1 MEVTERLRPGY
12 AASWPLDRKLT
23 LWLASLAALTALNI
37 GLWIAMA
44 RSASLRSPYAEAQ
57 LLLSGIYVAVCGFR
71 SLVPRVDLERVC
83 VWDSWLSS
91 IMLGRTAATVA
102 ELCFALQCGLFV
114 HRLAEMT
121 GTPLLAAGALLMV
134 PLALLAQILCWYA
147 VLSLNPIGHVIEESL
162 WSLIMLLLAAS
173 CGAAAFGAEA
183 PLRVPLIVG
192 CLVYGVGACLT
203 MTLDVG
209 MYVRRWRERAT
220 DQRLALAT
228 GLRDCLHRR
237 LPTPVWRVWR
247 EEVPW
252 MTLYFSVGVWTSLA
266 MVLLDWA

>member
-1 MEVTERLRPGY
+1 MDVIARLRPGHTP
-12 AASWPLDRKLT
+12 AWPLDRKLT
-23 LWLASLAALTALNI
+23 LWLASLAALTALNV

-44 RSASLRSPYAEAQ
+44 RSASLRSPYADAQ
-57 LLLSGIYVAVCGFR
+57 LVLSGVYVAVCGFR

-91 IMLGRTAATVA
+91 IMLGRTAATIA

-121 GTPLLAAGALLMV
+121 GTPLLSAGAALMV
-134 PLALLAQILCWYA
+134 PLALVAQILCWYA

-162 WSLIMLLLAAS
+162 WASIMLLLSAS
-173 CGAAAFGAEA
+173 CGAAAFGTEG
-183 PLRVPLIVG
+183 PLRML
-192 CLVYGVGACLT
+192 LVAGSAIYGVAAGLT
-203 MTLDVG
+203 VTFDVG
-209 MYVRRWRERAT
+209 MYVRRWRDRAT
-220 DQRLALAT
+220 DQRLALAA
-228 GLRDCLHRR
+228 GLHDCLHRR
-237 LPTPVWRVWR
+237 LPTPAWRVWR

>member
-1 MEVTERLRPGY
+1 MDVTARIRPGY
-12 AASWPLDRKLT
+12 TRAWPLDRKLS

-37 GLWIAMA
+37 GLWIALA

-57 LLLSGIYVAVCGFR
+57 LLLSGVYVAVCGFR

-114 HRLAEMT
+114 YRLADVT
-121 GTPLLAAGALLMV
+121 GTPLLSAGALLMV
-134 PLALLAQILCWYA
+134 PLAFFAQLLCWYA
-147 VLSLNPIGHVIEESL
+147 VLSLNPIGHAIEESL
-162 WSLIMLLLAAS
+162 WALIMLLLSVS
-173 CGAAAFGAEA
+173 CGAAAVGAEGT
-183 PLRVPLIVG
+183 LRTMLLVG
-192 CLVYGVGACLT
+192 FVVYLVGACLT

-209 MYVRRWRERAT
+209 MYIRRWRAPASAERLT
-220 DQRLALAT
+220 LAT
-228 GLRDCLHRR
+228 GLRDCRTRR
-237 LPTPVWRVWR
+237 LPTPAWHVWR

>member
-1 MEVTERLRPGY
+1 V
-12 AASWPLDRKLT
+12 
-23 LWLASLAALTALNI
+23 
-37 GLWIAMA
+37 
-44 RSASLRSPYAEAQ
+44 
-57 LLLSGIYVAVCGFR
+57 LSGVYVAVCGFR

-91 IMLGRTAATVA
+91 IMLGRTAATIA

-121 GTPLLAAGALLMV
+121 GTPLLSAGAALMV
-134 PLALLAQILCWYA
+134 PLALVAQILCWYA

-162 WSLIMLLLAAS
+162 WASIMLLLSAS
-173 CGAAAFGAEA
+173 CGAAAFGTEG
-183 PLRVPLIVG
+183 PLRML
-192 CLVYGVGACLT
+192 LVAGSAIYGVAAGLT
-203 MTLDVG
+203 VTFDVG
-209 MYVRRWRERAT
+209 MYVRRWRDRAT
-220 DQRLALAT
+220 DQRLALAA
-228 GLRDCLHRR
+228 GLHDCLHRR
-237 LPTPVWRVWR
+237 LPTPAWRVWR